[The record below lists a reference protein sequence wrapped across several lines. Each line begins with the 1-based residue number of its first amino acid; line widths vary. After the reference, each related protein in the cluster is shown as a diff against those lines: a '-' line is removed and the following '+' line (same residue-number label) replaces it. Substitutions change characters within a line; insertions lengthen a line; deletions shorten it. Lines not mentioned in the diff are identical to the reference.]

1 MEGDRVIK
9 IRDKNGKELVALEV
23 DSLRHANLRGANLSG
38 ADLSGAY
45 LIGANL
51 RGANLSGANLSY
63 ADLSYAD
70 LSGANLNGSDLIIIT
85 WPHWETYITPGH
97 IRIGCQSHSLDEW
110 KNFNDDQI
118 EKMSSLALDFWKQ
131 NKELII
137 GLCERFE
144 VKKFEV
150 KKTGD
155 ENE

>member
-1 MEGDRVIK
+1 MK
-9 IRDKNGKELVALEV
+9 ILDKSGAV
-23 DSLRHANLRGANLSG
+23 LRYFDADTLSGANLS
-38 ADLSGAY
+38 D
-45 LIGANL
+45 ANL
-51 RGANLSGANLSY
+51 RYANLSGANLSY

-70 LSGANLNGSDLIIIT
+70 LSGADLIGANLNGSDLIIIT
-85 WPHWETYITPGH
+85 WSHWETYITPGH
-97 IRIGCQSHSLDEW
+97 IRIGCQSHGLESW
-110 KNFNDDQI
+110 KNFNDEQI
-118 EKMSSLALDFWKQ
+118 SEMDSKAIDFWKQ